1 MVDLFL
7 SLVRGGLAE
16 LADYLI
22 AHFITCLVPAFFIA
36 GGISAFIS
44 QGAILRYFGH
54 GANKWLSYG
63 VASVSGTVLSV
74 CSCTV
79 LPLFAGI
86 YRMGAGLGP
95 AVAFVYSGPAI
106 NVLAI
111 VWTARILG
119 FDIGVA
125 RAISAILFALVIGFL
140 MARIFYGEE
149 REREQRTFALAP
161 SSGPLSG
168 WQALIFLAIL
178 VGILISVAW
187 GIKLIPDKNPETW
200 QVIGGVEVKLNW
212 LALLFGGVFIVGL
225 ALALWRW
232 LSREEIAAWLASTW
246 SFSRM
251 ILPWLLGGIVAAGVI
266 GVVLPHEWV
275 ERFVGGNSIGANGLA
290 SVSGALF
297 YFATLTE
304 VPILQTFREAGMGN
318 GPSLALLLAGPA
330 LSLPSMLVL
339 RGILGI
345 KKTLAY
351 VSQTVVMSTLCG
363 LVFGL
368 FG

>member
-1 MVDLFL
+1 MELFL

-36 GGISAFIS
+36 GGISIFVS

-54 GANKWLSYG
+54 GANRWVSYG

-111 VWTARILG
+111 AWTARILG
-119 FDIGVA
+119 FELGAA
-125 RAISAILFALVIGFL
+125 RAISAVLFALVIGFL
-140 MARIFYGEE
+140 MGRLFHREE
-149 REREQRTFALAP
+149 SQRERRSFAIAP
-161 SSGPLSG
+161 SSGSLG
-168 WQALIFLAIL
+168 AWQAGFLLAVL

-187 GIKLIPDKNPETW
+187 GIKLTPEKNPDSWRFIEGVTL
-200 QVIGGVEVKLNW
+200 QVNW
-212 LALLFGGVFIVGL
+212 IACVFAGVFVA
-225 ALALWRW
+225 ALAVSLRRW
-232 LSREEIAAWLASTW
+232 LDREEITEWLGATW
-246 SFSRM
+246 AFSRM
-251 ILPWLLGGIVAAGVI
+251 ILPWLLGGIFVAGVI

-275 ERFVGGNSIGANGLA
+275 ERFVGGNSPGANAVA
-290 SVSGALF
+290 SFSGALF

-304 VPILQTFREAGMGN
+304 VPILETFREAGMGN

-330 LSLPSMLVL
+330 LSLPSILVL
-339 RGILGI
+339 RGIMGI
-345 KKTLAY
+345 RRTLAY
-351 VSQTVVMSTLCG
+351 VLLTVVMSTLCG
-363 LVFGL
+363 FVFGL

>member
-1 MVDLFL
+1 MELFL
-7 SLVRGGLAE
+7 SLLRGGLAE

-22 AHFITCLVPAFFIA
+22 AHFVTCLVPAFFIA
-36 GGISAFIS
+36 GGISAFVS
-44 QGAILRYFGH
+44 QGAILKYFGH
-54 GANKWLSYG
+54 GANKLVSYG

-95 AVAFVYSGPAI
+95 AIAFVYSGPAI

-111 VWTARILG
+111 IWTARILG
-119 FDIGVA
+119 FDIGAA
-125 RAISAILFALVIGFL
+125 RAISAVLFALVIGFL
-140 MARIFYGEE
+140 MGRIFYREE
-149 REREQRTFALAP
+149 RERERRTFALAP

-187 GIKLIPDKNPETW
+187 GIKLIPDKNPDAW
-200 QVIGGVEVKLNW
+200 RLIGGVEVQFNW
-212 LALLFGGVFIVGL
+212 IALLFAALFFAALGVTL
-225 ALALWRW
+225 RRW
-232 LSREEIAAWLASTW
+232 LSRAEIAAWLAATW
-246 SFSRM
+246 SFTRM
-251 ILPWLLGGIVAAGVI
+251 ILPWLLGGIIAAGVI

-275 ERFVGGNSIGANGLA
+275 ERFVGGNSIGANALA

-304 VPILQTFREAGMGN
+304 VPILQTFREAGMGQ

-339 RGILGI
+339 RGIMGTR
-345 KKTLAY
+345 KTLAY
-351 VSQTVVMSTLCG
+351 VALTVVMSTLCG
-363 LVFGL
+363 LLFGL
-368 FG
+368 FA

>member
-1 MVDLFL
+1 MELFL
-7 SLVRGGLAE
+7 SLLRGGLAE

-22 AHFITCLVPAFFIA
+22 AHFVTCLVPAFFIA
-36 GGISAFIS
+36 GAIGVFVS

-106 NVLAI
+106 NVLAV

-119 FDIGVA
+119 FEIGVA
-125 RAISAILFALVIGFL
+125 RAISAVLFALVIGFL
-140 MARIFYGEE
+140 MARIFYREE
-149 REREQRTFALAP
+149 RERERRTFALAP
-161 SSGPLSG
+161 SSGSLSG
-168 WQALIFLAIL
+168 LQAVVFLAIL

-187 GIKLIPDKNPETW
+187 GLKLIPDKNPDAW
-200 QVIGGVEVKLNW
+200 RVIGGVELQLNW
-212 LALLFGGVFIVGL
+212 IALLFAGAFAVAL
-225 ALALWRW
+225 ALSLWRW
-232 LSREEIAAWLASTW
+232 LSREEVTEWLRSTW

-251 ILPWLLGGIVAAGVI
+251 IVPWLLGGIFVAGVV

-275 ERFVGGNSIGANGLA
+275 ERLVGGNSVGANVVA
-290 SVSGALF
+290 SFSGALF

-304 VPILQTFREAGMGN
+304 VPILETFREAGMGN

-339 RGILGI
+339 RGIMGVR
-345 KKTLAY
+345 KTLAY
-351 VSQTVVMSTLCG
+351 VSLTVVMSTLCG
-363 LVFGL
+363 FVFGL